1 MKLTPKWGIELSL
14 SLMVKFPFFIFM
26 NQIRLSFEA
35 YKKSTFG
42 GKQDKILSVFQ
53 TGVKIYFSEKY
64 ILGLG
69 AL

>member
-1 MKLTPKWGIELSL
+1 
-14 SLMVKFPFFIFM
+14 M

-69 AL
+69 ALYKVFSVKQ

>member
-1 MKLTPKWGIELSL
+1 
-14 SLMVKFPFFIFM
+14 M

-69 AL
+69 AQASRTRQAANVRFKLRIS